1 MTQIKDSPEVQS
13 IKSLIQAFFDA
24 INAADIEG
32 LGTYFAPEANLTII
46 RQEPPRAPSSESTTS
61 YPQFANIPS
70 PCPTILQQQTSQSNE
85 KKTLKVVIR
94 TDITHF
100 LALLEEGRKRRE
112 GQPDLHIFEKPD
124 LERTE
129 VKVDALFAMAWC
141 PFSVTF
147 AEKLH
152 HYGTLVF
159 TVGKEEGEAKWK
171 IEGLT
176 QNYRRSVG
184 WEGEKEFM

>member
-1 MTQIKDSPEVQS
+1 MTQIKDSPEVKA
-13 IKSLIQAFFDA
+13 IKALIQAFFDA

-46 RQEPPRAPSSESTTS
+46 RQEPPRAPSSESTSS
-61 YPQFANIPS
+61 YPQFAVIPS
-70 PCPTILQQQTSQSNE
+70 PAPTSAQRAQTDAKES
-85 KKTLKVVIR
+85 LKVVIR
-94 TDITHF
+94 TDIAHF

-112 GQPDLHIFEKPD
+112 GQPDLQIFEKPD

-159 TVGKEEGEAKWK
+159 TVGKEAEEAKWK